1 MGVRGCGLGFACV
14 GGSAVKGSLTG
25 RLTWYLKLEDVSP
38 DRNAAILENKRHVRH
53 RSLSPLWQRRNSRD
67 TERLNILLTR
77 G

>member
-53 RSLSPLWQRRNSRD
+53 RPLSPLWQRRNSRD